1 MGYIAQAI
9 IEARIEN
16 LMRRRD
22 EAIRNKKY
30 HEAWRLNTAI
40 DKNISTMVK
49 WSYYKLGV

>member
-9 IEARIEN
+9 IEARIN
-16 LMRRRD
+16 TLMKKRD

-30 HEAWRLNTAI
+30 RKAWKYGVDI